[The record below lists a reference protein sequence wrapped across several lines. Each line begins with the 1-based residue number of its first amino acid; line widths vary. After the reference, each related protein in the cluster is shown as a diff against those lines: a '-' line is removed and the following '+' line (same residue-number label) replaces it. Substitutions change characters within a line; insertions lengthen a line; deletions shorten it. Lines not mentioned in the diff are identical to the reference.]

1 MKPVTKQQTILSMQW
16 LKSPLTV
23 LVSMVLGISAGLYFP
38 DFSKNWA
45 MVGEIYLKLLQ
56 MTIIPVLMSAVISSV
71 GKLFA
76 AESAR
81 ASILKIITTS
91 LIFLF
96 VVGALSIVISLFAGP
111 GRYLSEEAK
120 ILLGKTLNVADQS
133 GGSDAV
139 TSRGA
144 AEFLHAMIPSN
155 IFYDL
160 GRGSNLSILFFSL
173 ILGVAIGTMG
183 GKKAN
188 SILEVAEGL
197 FEAFSKIVDWSMYLL
212 PVGLFSLLANQLAST
227 GTDILAAMLRFVLIV
242 WGTVL
247 LVIVVNTAIMCLT
260 LRRSPLVILSALKQ
274 SMLIAFGTSNSIA
287 AMPSTIEA
295 LTSEKIKLPSNII
308 NLVVPIGVVLN
319 SFSMIIMYIAASVF
333 AAELYGVPLHAPQ
346 IVLVILLSVLA
357 AIAGAGA
364 PSIVCI
370 SMISIVLLPLGLP
383 AQAIIVLL
391 IAVDPLIDPI
401 GTVANIHTN
410 ATISVLVARG
420 DKNEDKGSPT

>member
-1 MKPVTKQQTILSMQW
+1 
-16 LKSPLTV
+16 
-23 LVSMVLGISAGLYFP
+23 
-38 DFSKNWA
+38 
-45 MVGEIYLKLLQ
+45 
-56 MTIIPVLMSAVISSV
+56 
-71 GKLFA
+71 
-76 AESAR
+76 
-81 ASILKIITTS
+81 
-91 LIFLF
+91 
-96 VVGALSIVISLFAGP
+96 VISLLAGP
-111 GRYLSEEAK
+111 GRHLSEEAK
-120 ILLGKTLNVADQS
+120 ILLGQTLNVADQS
-133 GGSDAV
+133 GTSNAV
-139 TSRGA
+139 ASRGVA
-144 AEFLHAMIPSN
+144 DFLHAMIPSN

-173 ILGVAIGTMG
+173 ILGVAIGTIG
-183 GKKAN
+183 GKKAR
-188 SILEVAEGL
+188 SVIDVAEGL

-242 WGTVL
+242 WGIIL

-260 LRRSPLVILSALKQ
+260 LRRSPLIILSALKQ

-295 LTSEKIKLPSNII
+295 LTGEKIKLPANII

-319 SFSMIIMYIAASVF
+319 SFSMTIMYIAATVF

-346 IVLVILLSVLA
+346 VLMVILLSVLA
-357 AIAGAGA
+357 AVAGAGA

-370 SMISIVLLPLGLP
+370 SMISIVLQPLGLP

-401 GTVANIHTN
+401 GTVSNIHTN
-410 ATISVLVARG
+410 ATISVLVAGG
-420 DKNEDKGSPT
+420 DKNENKG

>member
-1 MKPVTKQQTILSMQW
+1 MKPATKQQTTFSMQW
-16 LKSPLTV
+16 LKSPVVV
-23 LVSMVLGISAGLYFP
+23 LLSMVLGVSVGLYFP
-38 DFSKNWA
+38 DFSKSWA

-56 MTIIPVLMSAVISSV
+56 MTIIPILMTAVISSV

-76 AESAR
+76 SESAR

-96 VVGALSIVISLFAGP
+96 VVGALSIVISLLAGP
-111 GRYLSEEAK
+111 GRYLSQDAK

-133 GGSDAV
+133 GGSHAV
-139 TSRGA
+139 ASRGVV
-144 AEFLHAMIPSN
+144 EFIHAMIPSN
-155 IFYDL
+155 IFHDL

-173 ILGVAIGTMG
+173 ILGIAIGTMG
-183 GKKAN
+183 GKKAQ
-188 SILEVAEGL
+188 SILDVAEGL
-197 FEAFSKIVDWSMYLL
+197 FNAFFKIVDWSMYLL

-227 GTDILAAMLRFVLIV
+227 GTDTLAAMLRFVLII
-242 WGTVL
+242 WGTTL
-247 LVIVVNTAIMCLT
+247 LVIVVNTAIMSLT
-260 LRRSPLVILSALKQ
+260 LRRSPLVTLSALKQ

-287 AMPSTIEA
+287 ALPSTIEA
-295 LTSEKIKLPSNII
+295 LTGDKIKLPANII

-346 IVLVILLSVLA
+346 IVIVILLSVLA
-357 AIAGAGA
+357 ALAGAGA

-370 SMISIVLLPLGLP
+370 SMISIVLSPLGLP

-410 ATISVLVARG
+410 ATISVVVAGG
-420 DKNEDKGSPT
+420 DKNKNEG